1 VSAEPLGQ
9 AYRPARTH
17 RTWVTVLAHL
27 EICRPDTIF
36 YGGLVPVA
44 GALLADPHTSPWRL
58 AGVWAAITL
67 GWISSLYGGDYFDRE
82 LDALAKPRRPIPSG
96 RMRAGAAFRGMVV
109 TIAAGAILAVLLN
122 PRNIV
127 LVVVTI
133 VLGVS
138 YARVFKAR
146 GLSGNLVRGGPTA
159 LAFVVGMMAAQPTP
173 RWELLPFCLVF
184 WLHDSASNLVGALCD
199 KEGDRRGGYRTF
211 PVRHGDAA
219 TVRVLYVVN
228 GMWVALALVYPPLL
242 GEQVDLAAYYRFLA
256 PAVALGLVPLLMLSR
271 ERPISRLGALRAH
284 EIIVVERLVLAAA
297 VIAAADERI
306 ALTLL
311 LPALG
316 LTVVSRA
323 IMRRRDH
330 PSLRGGRRRPR

>member
-1 VSAEPLGQ
+1 M
-9 AYRPARTH
+9 PATPPGPAGVRH
-17 RTWVTVLAHL
+17 VWRTVLAHL

-36 YGGLVPVA
+36 YAGLVPVA
-44 GALLADPHTSPWRL
+44 GALLTDPHTSPWRL
-58 AGVWAAITL
+58 VGVWAAITL

-96 RMRAGAAFRGMVV
+96 RMRASAAFTGMVV
-109 TIAAGAILAVLLN
+109 TIALGSLLATVLN
-122 PRNIV
+122 PRNLA

-146 GLSGNLVRGGPTA
+146 GLWGNLVRGAPTA
-159 LAFVVGMMAAQPTP
+159 LAFVVGMMVAGPDP

-199 KEGDRRGGYRTF
+199 VDGDRRGGYRTF

-219 TVRVLYVVN
+219 TVRMLYVLN
-228 GMWVALALVYPPLL
+228 AGWVALALLYPPLL
-242 GEQVDLAAYYRFLA
+242 DGPVDTAAYLRFLA
-256 PAVALGLVPLLMLSR
+256 PTVLLGLVPLLVLSR
-271 ERPISRLGALRAH
+271 ARRPISRLTALRAH
-284 EIIVVERLVLAAA
+284 EMIVVERLVLAAA
-297 VIAAADERI
+297 VIAAADERL

-311 LPALG
+311 VPALG
-316 LTVVSRA
+316 LTVLSRA
-323 IMRRRDH
+323 LMRRRDH
-330 PSLRGGRRRPR
+330 PSLRGGRHRQRVPR